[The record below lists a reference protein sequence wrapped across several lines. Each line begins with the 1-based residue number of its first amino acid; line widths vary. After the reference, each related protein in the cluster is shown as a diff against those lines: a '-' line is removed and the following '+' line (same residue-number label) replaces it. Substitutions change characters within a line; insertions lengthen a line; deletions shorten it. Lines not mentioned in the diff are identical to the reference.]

1 MEFAKLRAFRAHV
14 RTCVPALNYYL
25 PMCLNALIFHLS
37 TCLSAC
43 VPINVRPT
51 CTHISRTYVPIT
63 TQDIETD
70 IYPTDV
76 KSDQN

>member
-14 RTCVPALNYYL
+14 C
-25 PMCLNALIFHLS
+25 
-37 TCLSAC
+37 TCLKLLLAYVLKCPHFLLVYMPKCVRADKCSAYC
-43 VPINVRPT
+43 A
-51 CTHISRTYVPIT
+51 HISRTYVPIT
-63 TQDIETD
+63 TQDLETD